1 MRLKNGSTGTDLAPM
16 CCKMPGTSERFL
28 LLCTGFSHF
37 WRGGCSCRLDP
48 SQRAP
53 GRVRRE
59 RQLRAGAAWAKLASI
74 SQTVQG
80 CHPRTPVGQKGC
92 PRTTMA
98 LACVGIDGCFGDDV
112 NNDETRGPETTIQA
126 PAGTLGISF
135 GSDDTSNVIIAV
147 RPTSPLAGSVAVG
160 DKLISISGP
169 GRAPFRC
176 GGSTGSEVVGELRAA
191 ENTGDRVLTF
201 KKPAAFE
208 VAAPP
213 GALGLIFESHG
224 PRVTALRSW
233 SPLSGQVAVGDVLT
247 SINGEL
253 AVAAGDGARC
263 GFGERG
269 RRRSP
274 TAASPSAGE
283 VVLGQ

>member
-1 MRLKNGSTGTDLAPM
+1 MSGTDVAPMRLPETCFFETVHGFFATEDIHAGSGSTHPSA
-16 CCKMPGTSERFL
+16 
-28 LLCTGFSHF
+28 
-37 WRGGCSCRLDP
+37 RLDGSGASVSCVRGAKTQFQARCPPGPKGLP
-48 SQRAP
+48 SARTQ
-53 GRVRRE
+53 V
-59 RQLRAGAAWAKLASI
+59 QKAA
-74 SQTVQG
+74 
-80 CHPRTPVGQKGC
+80 H
-92 PRTTMA
+92 RTTMA

-112 NNDETRGPETTIQA
+112 NGDETRGPETTIQA

-160 DKLISISGP
+160 DKLVSISGP

-208 VAAPP
+208 VSAPP

-233 SPLSGQVAVGDVLT
+233 SPLSGRVAVGDVLT
-247 SINGEL
+247 SINGEP
-253 AVAAGDGARC
+253 VAAGDGFDAAALVK
-263 GFGERG
+263 GADDGSAD
-269 RRRSP
+269 RRL
-274 TAASPSAGE
+274 AFYG
-283 VVLGQ
+283 

>member
-1 MRLKNGSTGTDLAPM
+1 
-16 CCKMPGTSERFL
+16 
-28 LLCTGFSHF
+28 
-37 WRGGCSCRLDP
+37 
-48 SQRAP
+48 
-53 GRVRRE
+53 
-59 RQLRAGAAWAKLASI
+59 
-74 SQTVQG
+74 
-80 CHPRTPVGQKGC
+80 
-92 PRTTMA
+92 MA

-112 NNDETRGPETTIQA
+112 NGDETRAASETTIQA

-160 DKLISISGP
+160 DKLVSISGP

-233 SPLSGQVAVGDVLT
+233 SPLSGRVAVGDVLT
-247 SINGEL
+247 SINGEP
-253 AVAAGDGARC
+253 VAAGDGFDAAALVK
-263 GFGERG
+263 GADDGSAD
-269 RRRSP
+269 RRL
-274 TAASPSAGE
+274 AFYG
-283 VVLGQ
+283 

>member
-1 MRLKNGSTGTDLAPM
+1 MPARPIPARARGRPEPARFYVRGPAPELQNQLS
-16 CCKMPGTSERFL
+16 PG
-28 LLCTGFSHF
+28 CP
-37 WRGGCSCRLDP
+37 CR
-48 SQRAP
+48 RAARTARP
-53 GRVRRE
+53 TRSRRV
-59 RQLRAGAAWAKLASI
+59 
-74 SQTVQG
+74 
-80 CHPRTPVGQKGC
+80 

-112 NNDETRGPETTIQA
+112 NGDETRGPETTIQA

-160 DKLISISGP
+160 DKLVSISGP

-191 ENTGDRVLTF
+191 ENTSDRVLTF

-208 VAAPP
+208 VSAPP

-233 SPLSGQVAVGDVLT
+233 SPLSGRVAVGDVLT
-247 SINGEL
+247 SINGEP
-253 AVAAGDGARC
+253 VAAGDGFDAAALVK
-263 GFGERG
+263 GADDGSAD
-269 RRRSP
+269 RRL
-274 TAASPSAGE
+274 AFYG
-283 VVLGQ
+283 

>member
-1 MRLKNGSTGTDLAPM
+1 
-16 CCKMPGTSERFL
+16 
-28 LLCTGFSHF
+28 
-37 WRGGCSCRLDP
+37 
-48 SQRAP
+48 
-53 GRVRRE
+53 
-59 RQLRAGAAWAKLASI
+59 
-74 SQTVQG
+74 
-80 CHPRTPVGQKGC
+80 
-92 PRTTMA
+92 MA

-112 NNDETRGPETTIQA
+112 NSDETRGPETTVQA

-208 VAAPP
+208 VSAPP

-247 SINGEL
+247 SINGEP
-253 AVAAGDGARC
+253 VAAGDGFDAAALVK
-263 GFGERG
+263 GADDGSAD
-269 RRRSP
+269 RRL
-274 TAASPSAGE
+274 AFYG
-283 VVLGQ
+283 

>member
-1 MRLKNGSTGTDLAPM
+1 MYPIVRPHGSGASASCVRVP
-16 CCKMPGTSERFL
+16 PGLNLQAF
-28 LLCTGFSHF
+28 HKQ
-37 WRGGCSCRLDP
+37 CRAAI
-48 SQRAP
+48 RARP
-53 GRVRRE
+53 WVE
-59 RQLRAGAAWAKLASI
+59 GAA
-74 SQTVQG
+74 
-80 CHPRTPVGQKGC
+80 PRIN
-92 PRTTMA
+92 MA

-112 NNDETRGPETTIQA
+112 NSDETRGPETTIQA

-160 DKLISISGP
+160 DKLVSISGP

-247 SINGEL
+247 SINGEP
-253 AVAAGDGARC
+253 VAAGDGFDAAALVK
-263 GFGERG
+263 GADDGSAD
-269 RRRSP
+269 RRL
-274 TAASPSAGE
+274 AFYG
-283 VVLGQ
+283 

>member
-1 MRLKNGSTGTDLAPM
+1 
-16 CCKMPGTSERFL
+16 MPARPIPARARAL
-28 LLCTGFSHF
+28 
-37 WRGGCSCRLDP
+37 P
-48 SQRAP
+48 ARAP
-53 GRVRRE
+53 
-59 RQLRAGAAWAKLASI
+59 LRAGAAWAKLASI

-80 CHPRTPVGQKGC
+80 CHPRTPKGRKGC
-92 PRTTMA
+92 PPTTMA

-112 NNDETRGPETTIQA
+112 NSDETRGPETTIQA

-160 DKLISISGP
+160 DKLVSISGP

-208 VAAPP
+208 VSAPP

-247 SINGEL
+247 SINGEP
-253 AVAAGDGARC
+253 VAAGDGFDAAALVK
-263 GFGERG
+263 GADDGSAD
-269 RRRSP
+269 RRL
-274 TAASPSAGE
+274 AFYG
-283 VVLGQ
+283 